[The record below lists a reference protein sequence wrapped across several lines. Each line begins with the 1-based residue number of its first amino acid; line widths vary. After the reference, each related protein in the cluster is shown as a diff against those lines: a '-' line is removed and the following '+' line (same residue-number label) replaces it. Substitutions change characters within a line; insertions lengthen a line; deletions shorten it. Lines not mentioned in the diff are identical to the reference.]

1 MFVFLYTIVVIFFPF
16 CLRISRCDML
26 QPWYFQDPS
35 AKLLFTVKKS
45 SRINQS
51 VYQFSKVSDLS
62 YSRKKISFLL
72 LIMIQPIKQFRH
84 FLDYH
89 GPDSVVWFLFS
100 FFLFLLCWFRWFSY
114 DNVRN
119 LIFLS
124 IQATSTVFLR
134 FVCCRSE
141 IIYLDEIV
149 LGCKDSIS
157 FGFSRDFCVTLF
169 LIARLR

>member
-1 MFVFLYTIVVIFFPF
+1 MTCYSHDIFRILLQNYFSL
-16 CLRISRCDML
+16 LRNPL
-26 QPWYFQDPS
+26 V
-35 AKLLFTVKKS
+35 L
-45 SRINQS
+45 INQCTS
-51 VYQFSKVSDLS
+51 FPRYPICHILE
-62 YSRKKISFLL
+62 KKISFLL